1 MHIRSAHLNFHLAT
15 TALALVLCCAEP
27 KPPTAIEPNGESG
40 QSSAIAAT
48 DPCQKRPRCIVDDA
62 QPINGLLGAKLLRV
76 SLKHPDVG
84 PDEYRCD
91 GREYWLVRDAG
102 NILIAAD
109 CTSQFGA
116 DTQGPAEIRLAGTQ
130 LAVRYVEFQEDDR
143 CEVVEATV
151 DLSSVQV
158 ERQERRGGSVAQDA
172 CKPEGV
178 AMLASPIGDG
188 SVGKPLLVL
197 HRQ

>member
-1 MHIRSAHLNFHLAT
+1 MHIRSADLNIHMAT
-15 TALALVLCCAEP
+15 ATLALLLCCT
-27 KPPTAIEPNGESG
+27 KPNAPTAIEPKAESG
-40 QSSAIAAT
+40 QSSAVAEP
-48 DPCQKRPRCIVDDA
+48 DPCQKRPRCIVENS
-62 QPINGLLGAKLLRV
+62 QPINGLLGTKLLRV

-91 GREYWLVRDAG
+91 RREYWLAHDAG
-102 NILIAAD
+102 SVLIATD

-116 DTQGPAEIRLAGTQ
+116 DTQGPADVRLTGTQ

-151 DLSSVQV
+151 DLSSVRV
-158 ERQERRGGSVAQDA
+158 ERQERRGGSVVQDA
-172 CKPEGV
+172 CKPEGA
-178 AMLASPIGDG
+178 AMLVPPIGDG

-197 HRQ
+197 HRE